1 MNILIN
7 RTMDRIS
14 VGESEDEL
22 QRQVETMI
30 LHKLDSD
37 HRQMIQTTTEE
48 ELKRAM
54 SEAGK
59 YPGYDK
65 ALNSLIVSNLVSRIG
80 IDEYQITDNG
90 IQELSGRDQSYSS
103 K

>member
-1 MNILIN
+1 
-7 RTMDRIS
+7 MDRIS

-30 LHKLDSD
+30 LRKLDGD
-37 HRQMIQTTTEE
+37 HRQMIQTITEE

-54 SEAGK
+54 SEAAK
-59 YPGYDK
+59 YPVYDK
-65 ALNSLIVSNLVSRIG
+65 ALNSLIVGNLVSRIG

-90 IQELSGRDQSYSS
+90 IQELLRRDQKLEY
-103 K
+103 

>member
-1 MNILIN
+1 
-7 RTMDRIS
+7 MDRIS

-30 LHKLDSD
+30 LRKLDGD

-54 SEAGK
+54 SEAAK
-59 YPGYDK
+59 YPVYDK

-80 IDEYQITDNG
+80 TDEYQITDNG
-90 IQELSGRDQSYSS
+90 IQELSSRDQSYSS